1 MREIKFRAWDGR
13 TMQDVDGINLYLTNE
28 GLYEVWCGSFSMMD
42 TFEKKKRDYPVMQ
55 FTGLKDKNATEVCE
69 GDIVTLGKES
79 ECKIVRYEV
88 GGFKVGRIYLGL
100 GIKDSELMEDVE
112 IIGNI
117 YENPEL
123 INSHT

>member
-1 MREIKFRAWDGR
+1 
-13 TMQDVDGINLYLTNE
+13 MQDVDGINLYLTNE